1 MNIIQKE
8 HDELNYISYY
18 SILELT
24 NINNL
29 DEDTKNKLNFIIP
42 IFKSIFL
49 QRFLSKKFLVDLI
62 RIIILNEKELIIYP
76 PEDYR
81 EINLHN
87 FHNIYPQSGCGY
99 IEQLTGNYYSCA
111 YSFIYNY
118 LFKGYNLEL
127 FVIEIFQY
135 EILIS
140 GICMKFSFFVGQK
153 KESIL

>member
-18 SILELT
+18 SILEPT

-29 DEDTKNKLNFIIP
+29 GEDTKKKLNFIIP
-42 IFKSIFL
+42 IFKTIFL
-49 QRFLSKKFLVDLI
+49 QRFISKKFLIGLI
-62 RIIILNEKELIIYP
+62 RIIILSEKELIIYP

-87 FHNIYPQSGCGY
+87 FHNIYPQRGCGY

-111 YSFIYNY
+111 YNFIYNY
-118 LFKGYNLEL
+118 LFEGYNLEL
-127 FVIEIFQY
+127 FVIEVFQY
-135 EILIS
+135 
-140 GICMKFSFFVGQK
+140 
-153 KESIL
+153 